1 MVTLMSSLLSRSS
14 LWGIFALLCAIN
26 IWDAAST
33 AILVNHW
40 GNDIEANPIMRH
52 ALDSYGI
59 PGLYMMKFAVLGFLG
74 LIVAYVNRYYK
85 EHRAS
90 TMVRRSMWVL
100 SALIGLIVI
109 NNLILVYYTL
119 TI

>member
-1 MVTLMSSLLSRSS
+1 MKNSVSRSS
-14 LWGIFALLCAIN
+14 LWTVFALLCVLN
-26 IWDAAST
+26 VWDAAST

-40 GNDIEANPIMRH
+40 GNTIEANPIMRQ
-52 ALDSYGI
+52 ALDSHGI
-59 PGLYMMKFAVLGFLG
+59 PGLYMLKFAVLGFLG
-74 LIVAYVNRYYK
+74 LVVAYVSRYYK

-100 SALIGLIVI
+100 CALIGLIVV
-109 NNLILVYYTL
+109 NNLILVYHTL